1 MWNFRTQGL
10 STVGQDEVV
19 ILLIK
24 VEGETLPAKNI
35 FEHLQQLY
43 EQAKNG
49 IHDRLIYTAAAVI
62 DMNCCFQAL
71 QSETWATQ

>member
-49 IHDRLIYTAAAVI
+49 IQKWVVSLIL
-62 DMNCCFQAL
+62 QL
-71 QSETWATQ
+71 QSLT